1 MIIRIRPPIAFIAV
15 IMAMWIGVRW
25 IALIAGPVPSSE
37 SAPAVQLASAP
48 PLTAMSTRAAIA
60 TPVAINPIGNAIDR
74 GAPSQFLSAAGGHSP
89 TNPQPANAPAIGN
102 MITSNDAARS
112 ETEQRRAS
120 MRLVPVATAPD
131 IGGLRPRNLSI
142 ALWAQW
148 RPDVG
153 FDSLAN
159 AGELGGSQAGTR
171 LSFRIWQAGSV
182 DFALAARLSRP
193 IERSD
198 GAEAAL
204 GVAVQ
209 PFESLPLTVSL
220 DRRIAIEAGARNAWS
235 IGVAGGV
242 YRKAVTTGLELD
254 GYAQAGI
261 VGAHSRD
268 LYVDGSAS
276 LSHPI
281 AISERAILSLGVGAW
296 GGAQPGVAR
305 VDIGPEAG
313 LRLPLGDMGIRL
325 ALGWRHRIAG
335 SAEPG
340 SGPALTLGADF

>member
-1 MIIRIRPPIAFIAV
+1 
-15 IMAMWIGVRW
+15 
-25 IALIAGPVPSSE
+25 
-37 SAPAVQLASAP
+37 
-48 PLTAMSTRAAIA
+48 
-60 TPVAINPIGNAIDR
+60 
-74 GAPSQFLSAAGGHSP
+74 
-89 TNPQPANAPAIGN
+89 
-102 MITSNDAARS
+102 
-112 ETEQRRAS
+112 
-120 MRLVPVATAPD
+120 
-131 IGGLRPRNLSI
+131 
-142 ALWAQW
+142 
-148 RPDVG
+148 
-153 FDSLAN
+153 
-159 AGELGGSQAGTR
+159 
-171 LSFRIWQAGSV
+171 
-182 DFALAARLSRP
+182 LSRP

>member
-15 IMAMWIGVRW
+15 IMAMWVGIRW
-25 IALIAGPVPSSE
+25 IALTSGPLPSSE

-48 PLTAMSTRAAIA
+48 PIAAVSMHA
-60 TPVAINPIGNAIDR
+60 PAASLVAITPIRGAIDR
-74 GAPSQFLSAAGGHSP
+74 RASWQSASAAGGQSP
-89 TNPQPANAPAIGN
+89 TNTQQTNAQAIGD
-102 MITSNDAARS
+102 MIAANGAARL
-112 ETEQRRAS
+112 ETEQHRAFRRPIAA
-120 MRLVPVATAPD
+120 ATARD
-131 IGGLRPRNLSI
+131 ISGLRSRDLSM

-148 RPDVG
+148 RTDVG
-153 FDSLAN
+153 IEPLAN
-159 AGELGGSQAGTR
+159 GGELGGSQAGAR
-171 LSFRIWQAGSV
+171 IAYSIWQAGPA
-182 DFALAARLSRP
+182 DIAIAARLTRP

-204 GVAVQ
+204 GIAIQ
-209 PFESLPLTVSL
+209 PLRSIPVTVSL
-220 DRRIAIEAGARNAWS
+220 DRRIAIESGARNAWS

-242 YRKAVTTGLELD
+242 YRKAVTSGLELD

-325 ALGWRHRIAG
+325 ALGWRQRIAG